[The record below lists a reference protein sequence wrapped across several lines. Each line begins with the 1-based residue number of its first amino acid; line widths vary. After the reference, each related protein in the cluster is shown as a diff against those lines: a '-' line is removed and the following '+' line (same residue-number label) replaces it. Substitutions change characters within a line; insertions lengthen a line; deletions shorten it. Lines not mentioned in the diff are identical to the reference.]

1 MTDSMSKHERVQA
14 TLQNEPVDHP
24 PATMWRHFFESEST
38 TAGLIEAMVGFQ
50 KYFDWDFLKINERA
64 RFPAED
70 WGIELKWSGE
80 TTRPPELIRPAI
92 ENSTQWQEITPKNP
106 LDGVMGKHLYALAK
120 IVKELNGDIP
130 TLMTVF
136 SPISVTGALLADP
149 SSLAVHIRE
158 EPQKIHTALT
168 NVTETLCKFAVE
180 CLNAGADG
188 IFLPTTIWGNQ
199 ELLSQE
205 EYEEFGRPYDLKVLQ
220 AVQEA
225 NFNVLHVCASNNR
238 LLSLLDYPVHAFN
251 WDDRDSTNPS
261 LHEARSQT
269 RKGLIGGIAR
279 HGVLQNGTPDDVIEE
294 ANDAQETSGGT
305 GWFLGPTCAIPPDTP
320 ESNIWA
326 ALAAIRS

>member
-1 MTDSMSKHERVQA
+1 MSKRERVQA
-14 TLQNEPVDHP
+14 SLQYELVDHP

-38 TAGLIEAMVGFQ
+38 ADGLVEAMVGFQ

-80 TTRPPELIRPAI
+80 SIHPPELVKPAI
-92 ENSTQWQEITPKNP
+92 ENSNQWADVAPKNP
-106 LDGVMGKHLYALAK
+106 LHGVMGEHLYALSK
-120 IVKELNGDIP
+120 IVRELNREIP

-136 SPISVTGALLADP
+136 SPISVTGALLEDP
-149 SSLAVHIRE
+149 SSLVTHLRE
-158 EPQKIHTALT
+158 DPQKVHSALT
-168 NVTETLCKFAVE
+168 NITETLCKFALE

-188 IFLPTTIWGNQ
+188 IFFPTTIWGNQ
-199 ELLSQE
+199 ELLPQE

-220 AVQEA
+220 AVEEA

-251 WDDRDSTNPS
+251 WDDRDRTNPS
-261 LHEARSQT
+261 LYEARSQT

-279 HGVLQNGTPDDVIEE
+279 HGVLQNGTPDDVIKETI
-294 ANDAQETSGGT
+294 DAQETSGGT
-305 GWFLGPTCAIPPDTP
+305 GWFLGPTCAIPPGTP
-320 ESNIWA
+320 ERNIRA